1 MARKPEEVEAAIELA
16 RAAGVSEAL
25 LERMGGYT
33 GCVGVLDTGRPG
45 PVTTLRFDID
55 CLAIE
60 ELCDAYKL
68 DQKTLEATFAR
79 YNELLAAGKD
89 ADFGRR
95 FDKKAKPIGKA
106 PFYVSEMSPKV
117 HHCMGGMATNVA
129 TAVLDVETDQ
139 SIPSLFAAGECVGG
153 IHGAVRIG
161 ACAVMDCLV
170 NGRQAGLSA
179 AKNKL

>member
-1 MARKPEEVEAAIELA
+1 MINPDAVMARKPEEVEAAIELA

-60 ELCDAYKL
+60 ELFDANKL

-79 YNELLAAGKD
+79 YNELTQPARTPTSAAASTRKQSHRQSALLRLRNEPEGPSLH
-89 ADFGRR
+89 GRHGHER
-95 FDKKAKPIGKA
+95 RDR
-106 PFYVSEMSPKV
+106 
-117 HHCMGGMATNVA
+117 
-129 TAVLDVETDQ
+129 VLDVETDQ
-139 SIPSLFAAGECVGG
+139 PIPGLFAAGEFVGG
-153 IHGAVRIG
+153 IHG
-161 ACAVMDCLV
+161 AVMDCLV

-179 AKNKL
+179 AKDKL

>member
-1 MARKPEEVEAAIELA
+1 MARKLEEVEAAIELA

-45 PVTTLRFDID
+45 PVTPLRFDID

-60 ELCDAYKL
+60 ELFAPTSLIRRRSKPRSP
-68 DQKTLEATFAR
+68 ATTNSR
-79 YNELLAAGKD
+79 SRQ
-89 ADFGRR
+89 GRR
-95 FDKKAKPIGKA
+95 LRPPLRQESKAIGKA

-139 SIPSLFAAGECVGG
+139 PIPGLFAAGECVGG
-153 IHGAVRIG
+153 IHG
-161 ACAVMDCLV
+161 AVMDCLV

-179 AKNKL
+179 AKYKL

>member
-1 MARKPEEVEAAIELA
+1 MINPDAVMARKPEEVEAAIELA

-25 LERMGGYT
+25 LERMGG
-33 GCVGVLDTGRPG
+33 
-45 PVTTLRFDID
+45 
-55 CLAIE
+55 
-60 ELCDAYKL
+60 
-68 DQKTLEATFAR
+68 
-79 YNELLAAGKD
+79 
-89 ADFGRR
+89 
-95 FDKKAKPIGKA
+95 
-106 PFYVSEMSPKV
+106 
-117 HHCMGGMATNVA
+117 MATNVA

-139 SIPSLFAAGECVGG
+139 PIPGLFAAGECVDG

>member
-33 GCVGVLDTGRPG
+33 GCVGVLDTGRPA
-45 PVTTLRFDID
+45 TTNSRSR
-55 CLAIE
+55 
-60 ELCDAYKL
+60 
-68 DQKTLEATFAR
+68 Q
-79 YNELLAAGKD
+79 
-89 ADFGRR
+89 GRR
-95 FDKKAKPIGKA
+95 LRPPLRQESKAIGKA

-139 SIPSLFAAGECVGG
+139 PIPGLFAAGEFVGG
-153 IHGAVRIG
+153 IHG
-161 ACAVMDCLV
+161 AVMDCLV

-179 AKNKL
+179 AKDKL